1 MSLLPQIEANGEKM
15 RAEIINPFISATIEV
30 LKSMAYTDSIP
41 GKPFLK
47 NDYSATGDVTSIV
60 GITGEPDATFSITFD
75 SESILCIVSKMFGE
89 TLTELTQEV
98 ADATGEI
105 VNMISGKARRE
116 MDKKGIH
123 YDGAIPT
130 IITGQGH
137 EIKHISEGPVIA
149 IPFQAEKGSFTM
161 EICFK
166 S

>member
-1 MSLLPQIEANGEKM
+1 M
-15 RAEIINPFISATIEV
+15 RAEIINPFINATIEV
-30 LKSMAYTDSIP
+30 LNSMAYTESIP

-47 NDYSATGDVTSIV
+47 QGDNAIGDVTSIV

-75 SESILCIVSKMFGE
+75 SESILDIVSKMFGE

-98 ADATGEI
+98 AEATGEL

-130 IITGQGH
+130 IITGTGH

-149 IPFQAEKGSFTM
+149 IPFKSQKGSFIM

>member
-1 MSLLPQIEANGEKM
+1 M
-15 RAEIINPFISATIEV
+15 RAEIINPFINATIEV
-30 LKSMAYTDSIP
+30 LKSMAYTDSEP

-47 NDYSATGDVTSIV
+47 QGDNAIGDVTSIV

-75 SESILCIVSKMFGE
+75 SESILDIVSKMFGE
-89 TLTELTQEV
+89 SITELSQEV
-98 ADATGEI
+98 AEATGEI

-130 IITGQGH
+130 IITGAGH

-149 IPFQAEKGSFTM
+149 IPFKSPKGRFTM